1 MSSLFSSFKGT
12 AQSLTAIRRPWRDF
26 FDITAVDIPTSS
38 SDATTRIAQNLTH
51 FRLNYTIILLVILC
65 FSLIYHPLALVTFFV
80 ILLAWFF
87 LYLARDRDEPVVIFG
102 FLIDDRL
109 VLAALVGL
117 TLAGLLLT
125 GVWGNVLAAVAV
137 GVGFVILHAV
147 LRSTDDLVMDD
158 LESPYGHV
166 LAGGDDELDSPRGDY
181 TVKGCR
187 LVVACTIFLVPGLC
201 VTWFAFVHW
210 IMSVL
215 LLGTVVFYCGLL
227 KGNLEGLSE
236 MIGDWFGKLLQESS
250 WMQVQVQQHELA
262 VTKI

>member
-137 GVGFVILHAV
+137 GVGSVILHAV

-181 TVKGCR
+181 TESWNAVSVTIPSFRVVQMNHVSNLRGCPQSMEQVAHGISPILLVIAAWNSILLRIAKGE
-187 LVVACTIFLVPGLC
+187 P
-201 VTWFAFVHW
+201 
-210 IMSVL
+210 
-215 LLGTVVFYCGLL
+215 
-227 KGNLEGLSE
+227 
-236 MIGDWFGKLLQESS
+236 
-250 WMQVQVQQHELA
+250 
-262 VTKI
+262 